1 MKTKN
6 LLTILALIMGINALT
21 QAQITS
27 VADGNWTNP
36 TTWGGVPPTPGS
48 DVIINHQVVLDI
60 DYGYTSGSIT
70 INGAGSLTGNS
81 NMRALAL
88 IVGGMG
94 TLTVHG
100 SLNVARIAL
109 MSGSLT
115 NNGTV
120 LRDSLY
126 NAVILNNNTG
136 ATINT
141 GQFMNSTGGN
151 LTNNGTIN
159 TTNFL
164 NIETA
169 TNNNSLTTNDFM
181 NSKNFTNGATGLI
194 NVGHDFL
201 NSDSLASPTTFVN
214 NGTVYVGNDWLNT
227 ESVSGSG
234 KFCVLNNTSNTGL
247 MTGTFDFCDQTGGDV
262 DANTGTI
269 QPTIT
274 WCQYPCDLNSDELS
288 KTLEI
293 NLYPNPNN
301 GIFSIS
307 ANTPVSDIEV
317 FNIIGKVVHK
327 QKLLNTTTHINI
339 NTQPSG
345 VYFYKVFMGKEVVFS
360 GKLVVR

>member
-6 LLTILALIMGINALT
+6 LLIIVMLTIGISTLS

-27 VADGNWTNP
+27 VADGNWTSP
-36 TTWGGVPPTPGS
+36 ATWGGVPPTPGS
-48 DVIINHQVVLDI
+48 DVVINHQVVLDM
-60 DYGYTSGSIT
+60 DYGYTSGSII

-88 IVGGMG
+88 IIGGMG

-120 LRDSLY
+120 VSDSLF

-141 GQFMNSTGGN
+141 GQLMNSTGGN

-181 NSKNFTNGATGLI
+181 NSKSFTNGATGLI
-194 NVGHDFL
+194 SVGHDFL
-201 NSDSLASPTTFVN
+201 NSDSLATPTTFVN

-247 MTGTFDFCDQTGGDV
+247 MTGSFDFCDQTGGNV
-262 DANTGTI
+262 DINTGTI

-274 WCQYPCDLNSDELS
+274 WCQFPCDLNSDELS
-288 KTLEI
+288 QVMEI

-301 GIFSIS
+301 GIFSVS
-307 ANTPVSDIEV
+307 ANIQVSDIEI

-327 QKLLNTTTHINI
+327 QKLTNAANVVNL

-345 VYFYKVFMGKEVVFS
+345 VYFYKVYQGKEAVFS
-360 GKLVVR
+360 GKLVVK